1 MAEIGQVVE
10 AVARRYALLR
20 PHLDERQRRLYLGA
34 EAGELGRGGVRA
46 VAVAT
51 GAHPDT
57 VARGKRE
64 IERDLEPDAADQ
76 VGRQRV
82 RAPGGGRKKLS
93 ENDPRL
99 TVELN
104 ALVDPE
110 TRGDPMSLLIW
121 TTKST
126 KNLADALTALGHRV
140 SDRTVARMLRAQG
153 FSLQANSKVT
163 EGRQH
168 QDRDAQFRYLAGQVA
183 QHSAAGQPV
192 ISVDAKKKELVGPFK
207 NGGREYQRTAQPEQ
221 VNVHDF
227 PDKELGKAIP
237 YGIYDVGDNTGWVS
251 VGTDHDTSAF
261 AVATLRT
268 WWDTIGQHRY
278 PGADRLLICADGGG
292 SNGSRVRAWK
302 IELAHFVADTGLHVS
317 VCHLPPGT
325 SKWNQIEHRL
335 FSQITMNWRGRPLK
349 SHQIIVDLISA
360 TTTATGL
367 TVRCTLDTRQY
378 PTGIS
383 YTDKEVAAL
392 NLERHDFHGDWNYT
406 LHPTPDTPSTP
417 RT

>member
-1 MAEIGQVVE
+1 MADDGQVAE
-10 AVARRYALLR
+10 AVAHRYALLR
-20 PHLDERQRRLYLGA
+20 PHLDERQRRLLLGA
-34 EAGELGRGGVRA
+34 EAAGLGRGGVKV
-46 VAVAT
+46 VAGAT

-64 IERDLEPDAADQ
+64 VEGDRGQHGADQ
-76 VGRQRV
+76 VAAQRV

-93 ENDPRL
+93 ESDPQL
-99 TVELN
+99 TAELK
-104 ALVDPE
+104 ALVDPQ
-110 TRGDPMSLLIW
+110 TRGDPMSLLVW

-126 KNLADALTALGHRV
+126 KNLAQALTALGHQV

-168 QDRDAQFRYLAGQVA
+168 QDRDAQFRYLAEQVA
-183 QHSAAGQPV
+183 EHVAVGQPV
-192 ISVDAKKKELVGPFK
+192 ISVDAKKKELVGEFK
-207 NGGREYQRTAQPEQ
+207 NGGREYQPTGHPEQ

-237 YGIYDVGDNTGWVS
+237 YGIYDVADNTGWVT

-278 PGADRLLICADGGG
+278 PGADQLLICADGGG

-302 IELAHFVADTGLHVS
+302 IELAAFAADTGLHIS

-325 SKWNQIEHRL
+325 SKWNKIEHRL

-349 SHQIIVDLISA
+349 SHQIIVDLISS

-367 TVRCTLDTRQY
+367 TVHCTLDTGQY

-383 YTDKEVAAL
+383 YSDREVAAL

-406 LHPTPDTPSTP
+406 LHPTTTRP
-417 RT
+417 